1 MVSKRSLF
9 WLLTTRSCGVGWV
22 VSGNVHVS
30 RENVLRKVR
39 HGEAA
44 LPQEA
49 DQRLR
54 SWGSLH
60 RNFLPTEQTGH
71 ITDYCRADHW
81 FPLTHVFL
89 LSRCSRSLFFFF
101 FEIIVNN
108 KSSST
113 QMFTLC
119 SNNQRRDASEGD
131 ILVMYG
137 DVCSVI
143 GGL

>member
-1 MVSKRSLF
+1 MGR
-9 WLLTTRSCGVGWV
+9 
-22 VSGNVHVS
+22 SGNVHIS
-30 RENVLRKVR
+30 RENVLRKPR

-71 ITDYCRADHW
+71 ITDYWRADQW
-81 FPLTHVFL
+81 FPFDTRLPIVPLQPLAVF
-89 LSRCSRSLFFFF
+89 
-101 FEIIVNN
+101 VNN
-108 KSSST
+108 KFSST

-119 SNNQRRDASEGD
+119 RNNQRRDT
-131 ILVMYG
+131 
-137 DVCSVI
+137 
-143 GGL
+143 